1 VNGLPEET
9 SLETTKSTTENLEAE
24 VASRFE
30 HLRDEAAGHFK
41 ERPLLYTSLAA
52 GAGFLLG
59 GGLATATTL
68 RVLRNSAS
76 LILQITVVP
85 YLLTQLRDMLVE
97 PATVSRNGI
106 NDTPI

>member
-1 VNGLPEET
+1 M
-9 SLETTKSTTENLEAE
+9 
-24 VASRFE
+24 
-30 HLRDEAAGHFK
+30 
-41 ERPLLYTSLAA
+41 
-52 GAGFLLG
+52 LG

-97 PATVSRNGI
+97 PATVARNDI
-106 NDTPI
+106 NDNPI

>member
-1 VNGLPEET
+1 LD
-9 SLETTKSTTENLEAE
+9 TTTDTADKLEAE
-24 VASRFE
+24 ATSRF
-30 HLRDEAAGHFK
+30 HHVRDEAIGHFK

-68 RVLRNSAS
+68 RVLRSSAS

-85 YLLTQLRDMLVE
+85 YLLTRLRDLLDE
-97 PATVSRNGI
+97 PATVSRTSM
-106 NDTPI
+106 NDNPI

>member
-1 VNGLPEET
+1 M
-9 SLETTKSTTENLEAE
+9 ETTTSTERVEAE
-24 VASRFE
+24 AAPRFR
-30 HLRDEAAGHFK
+30 HMRAEAVDHFR

-52 GAGFLLG
+52 GAGFVLG

-68 RVLRNSAS
+68 RVLRSSAS

-97 PATVSRNGI
+97 PATVARNDI
-106 NDTPI
+106 NDNPI